1 MAEGR
6 RVSCVVWLFLQREQ
20 EYVIRGAMTNGE
32 TSVRDTIRAV
42 TGKLK
47 AKCDYIEVRV
57 EEMSE
62 SSIRFSGKELET
74 LGTKAEYGGCVRC
87 LVNGNWGF
95 CSFNNVGRM
104 EEFAE
109 AAAAHARLLGPG
121 KTVLAQVE
129 PVEDEAALS
138 LKKDPRSVFLDEKV
152 ALMRGYNDIIVSYSP
167 RITSSIV
174 VYFDRHHTVWFG
186 NSEGTNI
193 VQEKMDIAGMC
204 AAICAEGNRTR
215 TQRMIFASS
224 DDYGCAEGLEDKV
237 REVCQLTI
245 DQLSAPK
252 VKSGR
257 YTVIADPGLTGV
269 FIHEAFGHLS
279 EADNV
284 YENEKLQE
292 LMTLGAV
299 YGSEKLNVYD
309 TGLRKGSRG
318 YLKYDDEGVPAEKT
332 YLIRGGKL
340 VGRLHSRETAGALG
354 EEPTGSARALSYRFP
369 PICRMRNTCVEQ
381 GDVRFSDM
389 VKDIDLG
396 VYAVGSTGG
405 ETQHELFTFGAER
418 GYMIR
423 NGEIAEMVRDVT
435 VSGNVFST
443 LKNIDAVGNDQ
454 TPHEGPG
461 GCGKGG
467 QMPLPIGHEG
477 PHIRMRDVIIGGE

>member
-1 MAEGR
+1 MGFTLAQVRADLFGRKLREGKCNVR
-6 RVSCVVWLFLQREQ
+6 DW
-20 EYVIRGAMTNGE
+20 IRGT
-32 TSVRDTIRAV
+32 TVKFKT
-42 TGKLK
+42 
-47 AKCDYIEVRV
+47 KCDYIEVRV

-62 SSIRFSGKELET
+62 TSIRFSGKELDT

-87 LVNGNWGF
+87 LVDGNWGF
-95 CSFNNVGRM
+95 CSFNDVERM

-109 AAAAHARLLGPG
+109 AAAAQARLLGHG
-121 KTVLAQVE
+121 KTVLAEVE
-129 PVEDEAALS
+129 PIKDEVTLS
-138 LKKDPRSVFLDEKV
+138 LKKDPRGIFLDEKV
-152 ALMRGYNDIIVSYSP
+152 ALMKGYNDVILGYSP
-167 RITSSIV
+167 KITSSIV
-174 VYFDRHHTVWFG
+174 LYFDRHHTVWFG
-186 NSEGTNI
+186 NSEGINI

-204 AAICAEGNRTR
+204 AAICAEGNKTR
-215 TQRMIFASS
+215 TQRVIFASS
-224 DDYGCAEGLEDKV
+224 DDYGCAEGLEAKV

-245 DQLSAPK
+245 NQLSAPK

-292 LMTLGAV
+292 LMTLGAE

-309 TGLRKGSRG
+309 TGLQKGSRG

-332 YLIRGGKL
+332 YLIKEGKL
-340 VGRLHSRETAGALG
+340 VGRLHSRETAGAMG
-354 EEPTGSARALSYRFP
+354 EKPTGSARALSYRFP

-381 GDVRFSDM
+381 GEVPLEEM

-423 NGEIAEMVRDVT
+423 NGKIAEMVRDVT
-435 VSGNVFST
+435 LSGNVFST
-443 LKNIDAVGNDQ
+443 LKNIDAIGNDQ
-454 TPHEGPG
+454 TAFDGPG

-467 QMPLPIGHEG
+467 QMPLPVGHGG